1 MPVIIHPYI
10 GALMTITVEIAFQ
23 YKSFFSLSGN
33 INISANDLSE
43 NWFLWKLI
51 AEFVHVSSLS
61 FHAGLIFRI

>member
-1 MPVIIHPYI
+1 MSVN
-10 GALMTITVEIAFQ
+10 A
-23 YKSFFSLSGN
+23 LSGN

-61 FHAGLIFRI
+61 FHAGLTFRI